1 MTKKSGFTLVEIMIV
16 VAIIGLLAAV
26 GIPSILGAMTRS
38 QTKAMERNV
47 QDVLRAKGMTTLP
60 TDMGGSDY
68 TGATSEANV
77 TTALWTHLDGVGSLA
92 DLKVGSHSM
101 TVGTIGKLP
110 TYD

>member
-1 MTKKSGFTLVEIMIV
+1 MKSKKGFTLVEIMIV

-47 QDVLRAKGMTTLP
+47 QDVLRAKGMCTLP
-60 TDMGGSDY
+60 TDMGGIDAT
-68 TGATSEANV
+68 TGQDVSAAIFSHLEGV
-77 TTALWTHLDGVGSLA
+77 TAIA
-92 DLKVGSHSM
+92 DLKVGSHSL
-101 TVGTIGKLP
+101 TVGGVGTLP